1 MPYSVKADLEAKIG
15 KDSLAQLTNDVAGAV
30 DSDDVVITALIAEAD
45 GIIDSYVGTVY
56 AVPLLTIPQNIKDIS
71 AVLACYFGLQR
82 RFTETKLEQ
91 LGWTARYG
99 VAMDILKKI
108 ANEELRLDADTPEQ
122 SPEIQ
127 FSAPDKTFDFNNPD
141 SPTSGF

>member
-1 MPYSVKADLEAKIG
+1 MAYSVQADLEAKIG
-15 KDSLAQLTNDVAGAV
+15 KDSLAQLTNDVAGAT
-30 DSDDVVITALIAEAD
+30 DADTTVVSALIAEAD
-45 GIIDSYVGTVY
+45 GIIDSFVGTVY
-56 AVPLLTIPQNIKDIS
+56 AVPLVTVPQNIKDIS

-91 LGWTARYG
+91 LGWTARYS

-108 ANEELRLDADTPEQ
+108 ASEELRLDADTPED

-127 FSAPDKTFDFNNPD
+127 GSFPVKIMDFDNPYN
-141 SPTSGF
+141 PTSRY